1 MPKRTLEPPSDPAL
15 PLTAIHPDK
24 GALLSVKRPTRFR
37 QPSSQE
43 QHMERHSTSMDRCL
57 AEQAAVLLPSRSG
70 LSNPA
75 AQKHVPRAA
84 PVLRRETLT
93 RKERGLGGRHT
104 AHGKPL
110 PSPISP
116 GTPRNCL
123 PGKEALHRHPDG
135 ACQMGGRGCG
145 NAWRWGGPRSKPLPL
160 PGVGVPE
167 ASFHGAEAT
176 MSSPSSGNP
185 REAKGSQTGW
195 IDMADGI
202 PLLGKCN
209 GSTSSSA
216 PRKGVLNIPPQ
227 HMSVS
232 ALPRE
237 GVRLETAAPGEKRR
251 AKGLRGFRP
260 DGLA

>member
-123 PGKEALHRHPDG
+123 PGKQALHRHPDG

-145 NAWRWGGPRSKPLPL
+145 NAWHWGGPRSKPLPL
-160 PGVGVPE
+160 RGLGRGARALVPWS
-167 ASFHGAEAT
+167 ASY
-176 MSSPSSGNP
+176 
-185 REAKGSQTGW
+185 
-195 IDMADGI
+195 D
-202 PLLGKCN
+202 
-209 GSTSSSA
+209 
-216 PRKGVLNIPPQ
+216 V
-227 HMSVS
+227 
-232 ALPRE
+232 
-237 GVRLETAAPGEKRR
+237 
-251 AKGLRGFRP
+251 
-260 DGLA
+260 

>member
-1 MPKRTLEPPSDPAL
+1 MPQRTLEPPSDPAL
-15 PLTAIHPDK
+15 PLTAIDPDK
-24 GALLSVKRPTRFR
+24 GSLLSVKRPTRFR

-43 QHMERHSTSMDRCL
+43 QHTERHSWSMDRCL
-57 AEQAAVLLPSRSG
+57 AEQAAVLLPNRSG

-75 AQKHVPRAA
+75 AQKWVPWAA

-116 GTPRNCL
+116 GTPRNWL
-123 PGKEALHRHPDG
+123 PGKEPLHCHPDA

-145 NAWRWGGPRSKPLPL
+145 NAWHWGGPRSKPLPL

-176 MSSPSSGNP
+176 LSSPSSGNP

-195 IDMADGI
+195 IDMAEGI
-202 PLLGKCN
+202 PVLGKCN
-209 GSTSSSA
+209 GSTSSSS
-216 PRKGVLNIPPQ
+216 PRKGVLNIHPQ

-232 ALPRE
+232 ALPRQ
-237 GVRLETAAPGEKRR
+237 GVTLERAAPGEKRR
-251 AKGLRGFRP
+251 AEGLRGFRP

>member
-15 PLTAIHPDK
+15 PLTAIDPDK

-43 QHMERHSTSMDRCL
+43 RHKERHSWSMDRCL
-57 AEQAAVLLPSRSG
+57 AEQAAVLLPNRSG

-75 AQKHVPRAA
+75 AQKWVPWAA

-116 GTPRNCL
+116 GTPRNWL
-123 PGKEALHRHPDG
+123 PGKEPLHCHPDA

-145 NAWRWGGPRSKPLPL
+145 NAWHWGGPRSKPLPL
-160 PGVGVPE
+160 PGSMERKLRCLV
-167 ASFHGAEAT
+167 
-176 MSSPSSGNP
+176 
-185 REAKGSQTGW
+185 
-195 IDMADGI
+195 
-202 PLLGKCN
+202 PLLGTQ
-209 GSTSSSA
+209 G
-216 PRKGVLNIPPQ
+216 
-227 HMSVS
+227 
-232 ALPRE
+232 
-237 GVRLETAAPGEKRR
+237 RR
-251 AKGLRGFRP
+251 RGAKQ
-260 DGLA
+260 DG